1 MRFKNKT
8 VLVTGGG
15 YNTGLGIAASFA
27 AEGAIVFLNDK
38 APEDVHRGIALLRK
52 QGFRR
57 ILAAPGDIG
66 DSAAVES
73 LFRLIKDKSKKLD
86 ILVNNAAHQGV
97 GHAFQ
102 DTPVE
107 FFESV
112 VRVNLIGTFHVS
124 LQAARLMTKGT
135 GGVIINIG
143 SNVSTRA
150 IHNRSAYVAS
160 KGGLDALTLA
170 MAVDLAPFHV
180 RVNSVAPGYV
190 RTDRWKSLSKE
201 HIRRRRANIPLAR
214 EVTPDDIARAVL
226 FLSSSEAANITG
238 VRMVVDGGCAA
249 QHLPV
254 DIDI

>member
-15 YNTGLGIAASFA
+15 HNTGLGIAAGFA
-27 AEGAIVFLNDK
+27 AEGAVVFLNDK
-38 APEDVHRGIALLRK
+38 TPESVHRGVVLLRK
-52 QGFRR
+52 RGFKK
-57 ILAAPGDIG
+57 ILAAPGDIA

-73 LFRLIKDKSKKLD
+73 LFGQIKAKSGKLD
-86 ILVNNAAHQGV
+86 VLVNNAAHQGV
-97 GHAFQ
+97 GYVFQ
-102 DTPVE
+102 DTPIE

-124 LQAARLMTKGT
+124 RQAARLMTRST

-143 SNVSTRA
+143 SNVTTRA
-150 IHNRSAYVAS
+150 ILNRSAFVAR

-190 RTDRWKSLSKE
+190 HTDRWKSLSKE

-226 FLSSSEAANITG
+226 FLASSDAASITG
-238 VRMVVDGGCAA
+238 VRMVVDGGCVA